1 MTLAM
6 DDRLSK
12 VPGGDY
18 IPTFMGMGL
27 VVLGFLSIILMFY
40 TNSFLMKQRKREF
53 GIYNILG
60 MEKRH
65 VGKVLFH
72 ETMMS
77 STVSIVLGL
86 ALGVLFYKFSSLLIC
101 KLLAV
106 DIIIGFYFITP
117 KTLVPTALFF
127 ILIDLLT
134 YLFNR
139 ISIAKMK
146 PIELLQSKSAGEKE
160 PKVKWPLFIIG
171 ILTLVGGYYISVT
184 TESPLKA
191 LYLFF
196 GAVILVII
204 GTYSLFVTGSIF
216 VLKVLKKNEKF
227 YYNKKHMPAISGLL
241 YRMKQNAVGL
251 ASIAI
256 LATGVLVMISTTVS
270 LYSGMQQTLEQ
281 NYPQHYYIST
291 NYFDENDHLYNIPA
305 DVVQAIIKETADKYR
320 LKIDQM
326 VEQNYLEVSYTYH
339 DGELITDRSSISVED
354 SLEGLSSFTY
364 ITEATFTKLGGEKL
378 NLHKNEV
385 AIYSFSSTGDFNEKS
400 ILLDGNTYSIVEKLN
415 HFPIQSPMATTVKSY
430 GVVVSDASVMET
442 IYQGQKEAYGDYASE
457 YENRIAVTFSD
468 KEKAMEYGKKIDR
481 DIQESMYKY
490 VESKTDGTVYLG
502 GTFSLWEAREAVY
515 GLYGT
520 LLFLGILLGLV
531 CLFST
536 ALIIY
541 YKQISEGYEDRHR
554 FQIMQKIGMSKEEVK
569 KTIREQIIL
578 VFFLPLIVAGIHL

>member
-1 MTLAM
+1 M

-171 ILTLVGGYYISVT
+171 ILTLGGGYYISVT

-578 VFFLPLIVAGIHL
+578 VFFFL

>member
-171 ILTLVGGYYISVT
+171 ILTLGGGYYISVT

-578 VFFLPLIVAGIHL
+578 VFFFL